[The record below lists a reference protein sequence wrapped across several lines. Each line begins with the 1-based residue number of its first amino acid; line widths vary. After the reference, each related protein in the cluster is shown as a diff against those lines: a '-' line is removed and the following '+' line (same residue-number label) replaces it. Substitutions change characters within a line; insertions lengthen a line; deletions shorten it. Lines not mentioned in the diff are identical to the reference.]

1 MPDEQRLECSQS
13 DGVTVVRFVD
23 SKILD
28 FNIIEQIATELND
41 LIDREKTSKL
51 LLNLCNV
58 EFLSSAALNKLIV
71 LDKKMKKLGG
81 KVALAELQ
89 PQVYEVFAI
98 TQLTQLFPIED
109 RESAGV
115 KILNEGS

>member
-1 MPDEQRLECSQS
+1 MPEEKRLECTQL
-13 DGVTVVRFVD
+13 DGVTVVNFVD

-28 FNIIEQIATELND
+28 FNIIEQIATELNE
-41 LIDREKTSKL
+41 LIDEQKTSKL
-51 LLNLCNV
+51 LLNLSNV

-109 RESAGV
+109 REVAAV
-115 KILNEGS
+115 NVLNQE